1 MAESKGGSRQRK
13 CCMLELPKIKV
24 SKFKTPSLGETDALD
39 IRGGSILKYYMQSMV
54 RWISKVSLQH
64 DLKYSN

>member
-1 MAESKGGSRQRK
+1 
-13 CCMLELPKIKV
+13 MLELPKIKV
-24 SKFKTPSLGETDALD
+24 SKFKTPSLGETDVLD